1 MAATHVVRVD
11 LPSDL
16 YNQMK
21 DAAAR
26 SDQSVEAVLVGS
38 LALLFGDPLGD
49 IEQLTAIM
57 SALPDE
63 GLWAVVRRRVPW
75 TSSAQVRAL
84 AAKGRHMPLSGAEQ
98 AELETLIH
106 EADQFTLLRSRA
118 LLQLKQRGHNIDAY
132 LSPNP

>member
-1 MAATHVVRVD
+1 
-11 LPSDL
+11 
-16 YNQMK
+16 MK

-26 SDQSVEAVLVGS
+26 SDQSVESVLVGS

-49 IEQLTAIM
+49 IEQLTTVM
-57 SALPDE
+57 NALSDE

-84 AAKGRHMPLSGAEQ
+84 PAKGRHTPLSGAEQ
-98 AELETLIH
+98 TELDALID

-118 LLQLKQRGHNIDAY
+118 LLLLKQRGHNIDAY
-132 LSPNP
+132 LSPHT